1 MRRLPFATI
10 VLVALLLAPAIAG
23 AFGVEQSLIENRRK
37 VAYPD
42 LNRGTLRQQHT
53 YDQIDT
59 ALRDRLPLRGDAI
72 DANARIDVE
81 VFRDSPT
88 PRVLLGRD
96 GWLYFADELL
106 PCTTEPPSADL
117 ADAAEIVARTLVASG
132 RRAAV
137 TVPAAKL
144 TVQPEHAPDV
154 DARARACVEALD
166 RKVDARL
173 AATPGGLALGDDF
186 AALRAR
192 GVDVFLPGDTHWA
205 SAARELYARK
215 VLDAIRPGLAA
226 ETGLRRGPEIDRP
239 ADLWMLMGIGRTERD
254 RALTADGPPA
264 RPPRGVLLIGDSQ
277 LGLALA
283 FPRFAGL
290 GPLLPR
296 VVPGATFCRSDD
308 FAAGLCDAQLAASSA
323 VVLET
328 VGRRAQFFTNSCARL
343 VAVAAESVP
352 GGRSVGLV
360 RTDGGPEVDSAGA
373 SIPAGGAITAHVAGK
388 APSTAPR
395 LLIIPVRSGD
405 VGVTPAPQDGAP
417 IPCVSPTAQGGG
429 RVVIPV
435 PAGRRTEDLV
445 VGLSSAGGA
454 TLGRPREVVLDETR

>member
-1 MRRLPFATI
+1 MRRVPVAAV
-10 VLVALLLAPAIAG
+10 VLVLLLLAPAIAG
-23 AFGVEQSLIENRRK
+23 AFGVTQPLIENRKK

-53 YDQIDT
+53 FDQIDA

-72 DANARIDVE
+72 DANARIDVD
-81 VFRDSPT
+81 VFRDSPN

-144 TVQPEHAPDV
+144 TLQPEHAPDV
-154 DARARACVEALD
+154 GDDLQACVAELD
-166 RKVDARL
+166 RRVDERL
-173 AATPGGLALGDDF
+173 ASTPGGLALGDDF

-192 GVDVFLPGDTHWA
+192 GEDVFLPGDTHWA
-205 SAARELYARK
+205 SAAREIYTRK
-215 VLDAIRPGLAA
+215 VLEAIRPGLAT
-226 ETGLRRGPEIDRP
+226 ETGLRRGREIDRP
-239 ADLWMLMGIGRTERD
+239 ADLWMLMGVARTERD
-254 RALTADGPPA
+254 RIVTADRPPA
-264 RPPRGVLLIGDSQ
+264 RPPRRVLLIGDSQ

-283 FPRFAGL
+283 FPRFAGI
-290 GPLLPR
+290 GPLMPHVL
-296 VVPGATFCRSDD
+296 PGATFCRSDD
-308 FAAGLCDAQLAASSA
+308 FVAGLCDEQLAGSSA

-343 VAVAAESVP
+343 VAIAARRIE
-352 GGRSVGLV
+352 GGRVVSGA
-360 RTDGGPEVDSAGA
+360 TPET
-373 SIPAGGAITAHVAGK
+373 IPAGGAITAQFAGS
-388 APSTAPR
+388 APATTPR
-395 LLIIPVRSGD
+395 LLVVPVRTGD
-405 VGVTPAPQDGAP
+405 VGVAPAPRDGAP
-417 IPCVSPTAQGGG
+417 IPCVSPAARAGEL
-429 RVVIPV
+429 VVIPV
-435 PAGRRTEDLV
+435 PSGRRPEDLV

-454 TLGRPREVVLDETR
+454 TLGRAREIVLDDGR

>member
-1 MRRLPFATI
+1 MRRLPFAAI
-10 VLVALLLAPAIAG
+10 LLVLLLLAPAIAG
-23 AFGVEQSLIENRRK
+23 AFGVEQPLIENRDK
-37 VAYPD
+37 VDYPD

-53 YDQIDT
+53 FDQIDT

-81 VFRDSPT
+81 VFGDSPT

-106 PCTTEPPSADL
+106 PCTSEPPSADL

-144 TVQPEHAPDV
+144 TLQPEHAPEV
-154 DARARACVEALD
+154 DARARACVAALD
-166 RKVDARL
+166 REVDARL
-173 AATPGGLALGDDF
+173 ATTPGGLALGEDF

-205 SAARELYARK
+205 SAAREIYARR
-215 VLDAIRPGLAA
+215 VLEAIRPGLADA
-226 ETGLRRGPEIDRP
+226 TGLRRGPEIDRP

-290 GPLLPR
+290 GPLMPHVLPD
-296 VVPGATFCRSDD
+296 ATFCRSDD
-308 FAAGLCDAQLAASSA
+308 FAAGLCDEQLAAASS

-343 VAVAAESVP
+343 VAVAARRIE
-352 GGRSVGLV
+352 GGRPV
-360 RTDGGPEVDSAGA
+360 RLAPGPDPPT
-373 SIPAGGAITAHVAGK
+373 IPAGGAITAQTAGI
-388 APSTAPR
+388 APTSSPR
-395 LLIIPVRSGD
+395 LLIVPVRTGE
-405 VGVTPAPQDGAP
+405 VGVTPTPRDGAP
-417 IPCVSPTAQGGG
+417 IPCVSPVARAGEL
-429 RVVIPV
+429 VVIPV
-435 PAGRRTEDLV
+435 PAGRRAEDLV
-445 VGLSSAGGA
+445 VALSSAGGA
-454 TLGRPREVVLDETR
+454 TLGRAREIVLDAER